1 MSLLHLSRQG
11 TRRAVWLLVSI
22 SLALLGACGGGGGG
36 GSTPAATLQSVTVT
50 PAGPQVA
57 AGSTAQLAATGN
69 YSDGSH
75 QTLTGQ
81 VTWTSSSTAV
91 ATVTASGLA
100 TGVATGTAT
109 ITAMMQ
115 GISGST
121 QLTVTPAALTSIQVT
136 PANPSLATNGTLQL
150 TATGVFS
157 DKSQQDL

>member
-1 MSLLHLSRQG
+1 MSLLHLCRQG
-11 TRRAVWLLVSI
+11 ARRAVWVLVSI
-22 SLALLGACGGGGGG
+22 NLALLGACGGGGG
-36 GSTPAATLQSVTVT
+36 STPTATLQSVTVT

-121 QLTVTPAALTSIQVT
+121 QL
-136 PANPSLATNGTLQL
+136 
-150 TATGVFS
+150 
-157 DKSQQDL
+157 